1 MTKQETKR
9 DPVIL
14 LIEDNPGD
22 VLLIKE
28 ALQEIGSSV
37 SLQSVRDGEAA
48 LAFLQCDEPHGDVP
62 SPTLVLLDL
71 NLPRM
76 NGLEVL
82 RRIRD
87 DKRLHALPVI
97 ILTTS
102 EAPEDVERAYALQ
115 ANAYITKPANLD
127 ALFHMVETL
136 EDFWFSIARL
146 PAR

>member
-1 MTKQETKR
+1 MTENDTQRE
-9 DPVIL
+9 PLIL

-22 VLLIKE
+22 VLLIEE
-28 ALQEIGSSV
+28 ALQEIGSSL

-48 LAFLQCDEPHGDVP
+48 LAFLHRRAPYHTEE

-82 RRIRD
+82 RCIRED
-87 DKRLHALPVI
+87 ERLHTLPVI

-115 ANAYITKPANLD
+115 ANAYVTKPANLD
-127 ALFHMVETL
+127 ALFHMVKVL
-136 EDFWFSIARL
+136 EHFWFSIARL